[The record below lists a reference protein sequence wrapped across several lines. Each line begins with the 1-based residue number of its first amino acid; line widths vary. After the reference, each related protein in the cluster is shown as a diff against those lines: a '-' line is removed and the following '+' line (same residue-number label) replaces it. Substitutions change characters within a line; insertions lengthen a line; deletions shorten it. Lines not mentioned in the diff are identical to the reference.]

1 LQRIVFRDNA
11 AILERMEGRQI
22 IVKEEIEQEI
32 KDQPV
37 VGSFASREKSLA
49 RATDSLPAS
58 TVRCLAPDSAEE
70 P

>member
-1 LQRIVFRDNA
+1 MQRIVFRDNA

-37 VGSFASREKSLA
+37 AGSFASREKSLA
-49 RATDSLPAS
+49 SNGLFAGKHGQVFGAG
-58 TVRCLAPDSAEE
+58 
-70 P
+70 